1 MFKKKYYDVF
11 FFKSNVIYLI
21 FFLFFINAILEIVG
35 ILSLIIIS
43 SYIFNFS
50 NIKIIL
56 DNINSTFGLG
66 NIINSV
72 DLIYVS
78 IATLVIKNI
87 YTIFLFYFLNKTN
100 CNYQSIFI
108 KYLIKKIITTNY
120 AVVASHSQSKI
131 LSFFPAII
139 ENAYLKYFFYKPI
152 NFGDYITVSF
162 TAVILI
168 VYFGIIGLFSSIFII
183 FLVLF
188 FYNILKKYINKQSVL
203 RVVNSRKIM
212 SISKHVLDAGEF
224 IRVSKLNEDMTNF
237 LKKIV
242 NEHRN
247 NLFITNIIAQSAKPT
262 FEIII
267 IIFIIISF
275 KILNVN
281 YNNILIFNLAIIFIC
296 LFRLLPLVIRIF
308 VSEISIKNQES
319 EISEL
324 YRFSN
329 ELENSEK
336 FITQKKINIEYN
348 NSNNIIYL
356 KNIYFGFKKKIFN
369 NFSTKF
375 TLNNIYIIRGTSGA
389 GKSSLASI
397 LLQTFNLKKGSIVF
411 NKKFKNLLKD
421 SYYDNFN
428 YAPQKDFLIPT
439 SIKNNITLKFNE
451 SINKKSLNKS
461 LKQANCI
468 NFLNKLKLGSNTKI
482 NDFGNNLSGG
492 ECKRIILARF
502 FYNLKLINILDEPT
516 NHLDNYS
523 KKVLLKNLK
532 SIKKNKLIIILS
544 HDPIFLKDKT
554 FKFIN
559 L

>member
-11 FFKSNVIYLI
+11 FFKSNIVYLI
-21 FFLFFINAILEIVG
+21 FFLFFINAILEIAG

-43 SYIFNFS
+43 SYIFNVS
-50 NIKIIL
+50 TIKIFL
-56 DNINSTFGLG
+56 DNINTTFGLG
-66 NIINSV
+66 GIISWA

-100 CNYQSIFI
+100 CDYQSIFI

-120 AVVASHSQSKI
+120 TVVASHSQSKI
-131 LSFFPAII
+131 LSFFPVII

-162 TAVILI
+162 TTVILI
-168 VYFGIIGLFSSIFII
+168 AYFGIIGFFATIFII
-183 FLVLF
+183 FLTFF
-188 FYNILKKYINKQSVL
+188 FYKILKKYINKQSVL
-203 RVVNSRKIM
+203 RVINSRKIM
-212 SISKHVLDAGEF
+212 SICKNVLDAGEF
-224 IRVSKLNEDMTNF
+224 MRVSKLNEDMTNF

-247 NLFITNIIAQSAKPT
+247 NLFITNIITQSAKPT

-267 IIFIIISF
+267 ITFIIVGF
-275 KILNVN
+275 KILNLN
-281 YNNILIFNLAIIFIC
+281 YNNIFIFNLAIIFIC
-296 LFRLLPLVIRIF
+296 LLRLLPLVIRIF
-308 VSEISIKNQES
+308 LSEISIKNQEP
-319 EISEL
+319 EIDEL
-324 YRFSN
+324 YHFSN
-329 ELENSEK
+329 VLENSEK
-336 FITQKKINIEYN
+336 FTRQKKINVEYN

-375 TLNNIYIIRGTSGA
+375 KLNNIYIIRGVSGV
-389 GKSSLASI
+389 GKSTLASI
-397 LLQTFNLKKGSIVF
+397 LLQTLSLKKGSVVF

-421 SYYDNFN
+421 NYYDNFN

-439 SIKNNITLKFNE
+439 SVKNNITLKFDE
-451 SINKKSLNKS
+451 TINKKNLNKS
-461 LKQANCI
+461 LKWSNCI
-468 NFLNKLKLGSNTKI
+468 NFLNKLKLGLNTKI
-482 NDFGNNLSGG
+482 NDFGNNFSGG

-516 NHLDNYS
+516 NHLDKYS

-532 SIKKNKLIIILS
+532 LIKKNRLIIILS
-544 HDPIFLKDKT
+544 HDQIFLKDKT

>member
-188 FYNILKKYINKQSVL
+188 FYKILKKYINKQSVL

-247 NLFITNIIAQSAKPT
+247 NLFVTNIIAQSAKPT

-267 IIFIIISF
+267 ITFIIISF

-308 VSEISIKNQES
+308 VFIDH
-319 EISEL
+319 
-324 YRFSN
+324 
-329 ELENSEK
+329 EK
-336 FITQKKINIEYN
+336 F
-348 NSNNIIYL
+348 
-356 KNIYFGFKKKIFN
+356 
-369 NFSTKF
+369 
-375 TLNNIYIIRGTSGA
+375 
-389 GKSSLASI
+389 
-397 LLQTFNLKKGSIVF
+397 
-411 NKKFKNLLKD
+411 
-421 SYYDNFN
+421 SY
-428 YAPQKDFLIPT
+428 
-439 SIKNNITLKFNE
+439 
-451 SINKKSLNKS
+451 
-461 LKQANCI
+461 
-468 NFLNKLKLGSNTKI
+468 
-482 NDFGNNLSGG
+482 
-492 ECKRIILARF
+492 
-502 FYNLKLINILDEPT
+502 
-516 NHLDNYS
+516 
-523 KKVLLKNLK
+523 
-532 SIKKNKLIIILS
+532 
-544 HDPIFLKDKT
+544 
-554 FKFIN
+554 
-559 L
+559 